1 MRKRIQKQV
10 TVGPLTEKTIFIK
23 CPTGYQLTGGGF
35 AIGAIGNVYCSA
47 PVSKTMWK
55 VTGVN
60 PTTAGAIVLQAF
72 AICEKP

>member
-47 PVSKTMWK
+47 PVSKTWLLHSSESRQGEAPR
-55 VTGVN
+55 TSR
-60 PTTAGAIVLQAF
+60 TAS
-72 AICEKP
+72 